1 MKKEE
6 EKINNEDNNERKGVK
21 PREIVQEM
29 KDSYID
35 YAMSVIVSRALPDV
49 RDGLKPVQR
58 RILYTMIE
66 DGLRHTAKT
75 RKSATVV
82 GGCLGRYHPH
92 GDQSVYGAA
101 VRMAQYFSL
110 RYCLI
115 QGQGNMGSI
124 DDPSE
129 FAAMRYTEMRLSREG
144 EEMLKDI
151 KKDTVDFI
159 ENYDGTRREPVVLPS
174 PLPQLLLNGSMGIA
188 VGMATNIPPHNLCEI
203 CDALTYLLSHP
214 KANTED
220 VFEFI
225 QGPDFPTGGF
235 IYDKEAIIR
244 AYAQGKGPILIRGKT
259 EIIEEK
265 GGNQKILISE
275 IPYQVRKS
283 SLLLQ
288 FAKLITEKR
297 VKGVKD
303 IRDESDKDGL
313 RVVIDLQKG
322 AIAKRVL
329 NRFFKFTSLQK
340 KFYLNMVA
348 LVDGI
353 QPRVLNLLDL
363 LNFFIAHRKEVVL
376 RRTKYNLQKAKERAH
391 ILEGLHKCL
400 SKIDIVISIIKKSA
414 NREDA
419 KINLMKKF
427 KLSEIQAN
435 AILDTK
441 LAALAKLE
449 RKKIEDELE
458 ELKALIKEL
467 TAILKSPKMIKQI
480 IKKELKALKEDFGDE
495 RRTKVFQQQM
505 NKISDEDLIPKE
517 ETIITLTQGGYIKR
531 INPKTYKTQKR
542 GGKGILGMK
551 TVGEDVVKHF
561 FSANTHDNLLFFT
574 DSGKVFRIPAYEIPE
589 GSRTAKG
596 RGLLNFL
603 ELSSQEKVLSIIPLS
618 KKTEEVDAKYLILVT
633 KGGIVKKTAL
643 EQFKNIRRSGL
654 IAISLKKGDLL
665 KEVCK
670 TTGKDE
676 MILVTKKGKSIRFKE
691 KEIRPMGRSA
701 AGVKGISL
709 KGGDELVG
717 ADVINLKVKTEPKV
731 KQYLLVVTDKG
742 YGKRTILKEYRLQK
756 RGGIGIK
763 TLKLVPKIGT
773 IVASRVLSNEN
784 QDLIVISQQG
794 QTIRI
799 PVNSVSK
806 LGRAT
811 QGVRIK
817 KLNEKDKIVSIAC
830 L

>member
-6 EKINNEDNNERKGVK
+6 EINNQDNNERKGVK

-66 DGLRHTAKT
+66 DGLRYNAKT

-115 QGQGNMGSI
+115 RGQGNMGSI

-129 FAAMRYTEMRLSREG
+129 FAAMRYTEMKLSKEG

-159 ENYDGTRREPVVLPS
+159 ENYDGTRKEPVVLPS

-188 VGMATNIPPHNLCEI
+188 VGMATNIPPHNLCET
-203 CDALTYLLSHP
+203 CDALIYLLSHP

-220 VFEFI
+220 ILEFI
-225 QGPDFPTGGF
+225 QGPDFPTGGL
-235 IYDKEAIIR
+235 IYDKEGIMR
-244 AYAQGKGPILIRGKT
+244 AYAQGKGPILMRGKT
-259 EIIEEK
+259 EIIEGK
-265 GGNQKILISE
+265 GGSQKILISE

-283 SLLLQ
+283 ALLLQ
-288 FAKLITEKR
+288 FAKLVTEKR

-303 IRDESDKDGL
+303 IRDESDKEGL
-313 RVVIDLQKG
+313 RIVIDLQKG

-329 NRFFKFTSLQK
+329 NRFFKYTALQK
-340 KFYLNMVA
+340 MFYLNMVA

-376 RRTKYNLQKAKERAH
+376 RRTKYELKKTKERAH

-400 SKIDIVISIIKKSA
+400 AKIDIVISIIKKSA

-419 KINLMKKF
+419 KVNLMKRF
-427 KLSEIQAN
+427 NLSEIQAN

-449 RKKIEDELE
+449 RKKIEDELK

-480 IKKELKALKEDFGDE
+480 IKKELKALKENFGDE
-495 RRTKVFQQQM
+495 RKTKVFQQPM

-531 INPKTYKTQKR
+531 INPKIYKTQKR
-542 GGKGILGMK
+542 GGKGILGMQ
-551 TVGEDVVKHF
+551 TVGDDVVRHF

-603 ELSSQEKVLSIIPLS
+603 ELSSQERVLSIIPLS
-618 KKTEEVDAKYLILVT
+618 KKTEEIDVKYLIMIT
-633 KGGIVKKTAL
+633 RGGIVKRTAL

-709 KGGDELVG
+709 KEGDELVG
-717 ADVINLKVKTEPKV
+717 ADVINLKIKTESKA

-773 IVASRVLSNEN
+773 IVASRVLLSEEK
-784 QDLIVISQQG
+784 DLIIISQQG
-794 QTIRI
+794 QAIRI
-799 PVNSVSK
+799 PVSSVSK

>member
-1 MKKEE
+1 M
-6 EKINNEDNNERKGVK
+6 
-21 PREIVQEM
+21 
-29 KDSYID
+29 
-35 YAMSVIVSRALPDV
+35 
-49 RDGLKPVQR
+49 
-58 RILYTMIE
+58 
-66 DGLRHTAKT
+66 
-75 RKSATVV
+75 
-82 GGCLGRYHPH
+82 
-92 GDQSVYGAA
+92 
-101 VRMAQYFSL
+101 
-110 RYCLI
+110 
-115 QGQGNMGSI
+115 
-124 DDPSE
+124 
-129 FAAMRYTEMRLSREG
+129 
-144 EEMLKDI
+144 
-151 KKDTVDFI
+151 
-159 ENYDGTRREPVVLPS
+159 
-174 PLPQLLLNGSMGIA
+174 
-188 VGMATNIPPHNLCEI
+188 
-203 CDALTYLLSHP
+203 
-214 KANTED
+214 
-220 VFEFI
+220 
-225 QGPDFPTGGF
+225 
-235 IYDKEAIIR
+235 
-244 AYAQGKGPILIRGKT
+244 
-259 EIIEEK
+259 
-265 GGNQKILISE
+265 
-275 IPYQVRKS
+275 
-283 SLLLQ
+283 
-288 FAKLITEKR
+288 
-297 VKGVKD
+297 
-303 IRDESDKDGL
+303 
-313 RVVIDLQKG
+313 
-322 AIAKRVL
+322 
-329 NRFFKFTSLQK
+329 
-340 KFYLNMVA
+340 
-348 LVDGI
+348 
-353 QPRVLNLLDL
+353 
-363 LNFFIAHRKEVVL
+363 
-376 RRTKYNLQKAKERAH
+376 
-391 ILEGLHKCL
+391 
-400 SKIDIVISIIKKSA
+400 
-414 NREDA
+414 
-419 KINLMKKF
+419 
-427 KLSEIQAN
+427 
-435 AILDTK
+435 
-441 LAALAKLE
+441 AKLE

-717 ADVINLKVKTEPKV
+717 ADVINLKVKTETKV